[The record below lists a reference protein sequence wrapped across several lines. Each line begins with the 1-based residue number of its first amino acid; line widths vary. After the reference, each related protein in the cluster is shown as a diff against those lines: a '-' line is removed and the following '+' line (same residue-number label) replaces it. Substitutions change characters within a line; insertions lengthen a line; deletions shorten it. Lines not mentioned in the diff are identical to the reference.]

1 MTDTPTIILA
11 SGSAIRATM
20 LRNAGIVFAVIR
32 PDVDE
37 GQIKDAGLAAGQSVE
52 TVAGLLAEAKADI
65 VAAQQPD
72 AIVIAADQMMECEGG
87 WFDKPQDLT
96 EARDRLLYLGDKTHR
111 LITAVEMRRGA
122 DVLCRYTGIASLTMR
137 TLTPAFV
144 DHYLET
150 AGQVVCQ
157 SVGAYQLE
165 GLGAQLFTAV
175 EGDFF
180 TILGL
185 PLLTVLDTL
194 RHEGAIRG

>member
-20 LRNAGIVFAVIR
+20 LRNAGVVFAVIR

-96 EARDRLLYLGDKTHR
+96 EARDRLLYLGDKN
-111 LITAVEMRRGA
+111 
-122 DVLCRYTGIASLTMR
+122 
-137 TLTPAFV
+137 PPP
-144 DHYLET
+144 DH
-150 AGQVVCQ
+150 
-157 SVGAYQLE
+157 S
-165 GLGAQLFTAV
+165 
-175 EGDFF
+175 
-180 TILGL
+180 
-185 PLLTVLDTL
+185 
-194 RHEGAIRG
+194 R

>member
-20 LRNAGIVFAVIR
+20 LRNAGVAFAVIR

-37 GQIKDAGLAAGQSVE
+37 GQIKDAGLATGQSVE
-52 TVAGLLAEAKADI
+52 TVAGLLAEAKADT
-65 VAAQQPD
+65 VAAQHPE
-72 AIVIAADQMMECEGG
+72 AIIIAADQMMECEGG
-87 WFDKPQDLT
+87 WFDKPKDLT

-122 DVLCRYTGIASLTMR
+122 DVLCRHTGIASLTMR
-137 TLTPAFV
+137 PLTPAFV

-150 AGQVVCQ
+150 AGEVVCQ

-165 GLGAQLFTAV
+165 GLGAQLFAAV

-194 RHEGAIRG
+194 RHEGALRG